1 MFVDCLIPPTSENS
15 LDLNP
20 RKQNYVNPFKYVLEI
35 SRLRT
40 DRDKL
45 FGWLSACFGLF
56 RSVFFSFFF
65 LLVAFL
71 HWDHKLAAKVSL
83 WDSSDKYKYFK
94 YSLSESCT
102 VCGKIFK
109 QTITSQQTALRD
121 GF

>member
-1 MFVDCLIPPTSENS
+1 VKVSEIGS
-15 LDLNP
+15 
-20 RKQNYVNPFKYVLEI
+20 FKYVLEI
-35 SRLRT
+35 SRFRA

-56 RSVFFSFFF
+56 RSVFYSFFF

-71 HWDHKLAAKVSL
+71 HWDHKLAPKVSL

-94 YSLSESCT
+94 YSLSESFT
-102 VCGKIFK
+102 VCGKIFE
-109 QTITSQQTALRD
+109 QTITAQQTALRD